1 MTKFVQLTPFKYGEV
16 KGPIT
21 LNVSCIKTVLKDDD
35 YFSKV
40 FVSDEIKEHLEE
52 QLTANKFMYVI
63 DPTYEKLSAILTQK
77 EDLKYGN
84 IHRIRLEQNQNGRNS
99 C

>member
-1 MTKFVQLTPFKYGEV
+1 
-16 KGPIT
+16 
-21 LNVSCIKTVLKDDD
+21 LKDDD

-63 DPTYEKLSAILTQK
+63 KPIYEELSAILTQK
-77 EDLKYGN
+77 
-84 IHRIRLEQNQNGRNS
+84 RRNNEINN
-99 C
+99 